1 MTPKFDQSAIS
12 RSVRPAAS
20 RKSTTPNSMP
30 PLNQNDAISQS
41 SDFDKVWGQSV
52 MTYQDVMSNRRTN
65 FDPNSASPKKS
76 SLKEHKFFLKKRTKT
91 EFMIPHKDAFE
102 RRSPYETASPNKSR
116 RPFTGLKPK
125 SGHKIPRKFR
135 TIRQEEQHAVKRM
148 RSFSPFYLQALKVTI
163 EKDYGPLKKPEPTR
177 IEPLCVSSK
186 DSALKRISF
195 GSSTQDIRIE
205 PLCVSSKDSALKR
218 ISFGSSTQDTRLEPL
233 WASSKDSALKRISFG
248 SSTQDTRLEPLWAS
262 SKDSALKRISFGT
275 SGQDTWMPMSPMNN
289 CDRSPMTQ
297 LNFRPNFCMD
307 NLNVNAEQNCLTYR
321 KFNTMGISNI
331 ETDKGHAGC
340 RVLQKFN
347 TTEERTSEV
356 SPDSDNSL
364 VKSEKKKIKG
374 VLKNDTGI
382 YLKLPGSSEEN
393 SPEKW
398 PAKSNLVP
406 RGTYKRSV
414 RRLFTG
420 NSDYMRSHP
429 GTMIDVILETSEE
442 EDDGS
447 PNISIRLPS
456 QQGSFESYSKSPNLP
471 LSSFGDLP
479 GDSKSAEIHPE
490 PSKSS

>member
-177 IEPLCVSSK
+177 IEPLCV
-186 DSALKRISF
+186 
-195 GSSTQDIRIE
+195 
-205 PLCVSSKDSALKR
+205 
-218 ISFGSSTQDTRLEPL
+218 
-233 WASSKDSALKRISFG
+233 SSKDSALKRISFG